1 MMSTR
6 SLLAI
11 DCLQVQHQN
20 QIWVAEL
27 LMSVGLCWVKLLTM
41 SLS

>member
-1 MMSTR
+1 MSIR

-11 DCLQVQHQN
+11 DCFQVQYQN

-27 LMSVGLCWVKLLTM
+27 LMSVGLCWMKLLTM
-41 SLS
+41 FLS